1 MYYIIN
7 YNIMKKKINSFSI
20 FIKINFWN
28 KLKMQNRYQNFLRK
42 LRIFGD
48 INNVNNNNI
57 TIQNNRNMINN
68 NTIKFNLLISKFL
81 L

>member
-1 MYYIIN
+1 MYYIMN
-7 YNIMKKKINSFSI
+7 YNIMKKKIYSFSI

-81 L
+81 

>member
-81 L
+81 